1 MTFVGSGS
9 ARETGRV
16 RFAQNIPVRF
26 SSPGPGG
33 AASNVGFVAVSPGPG
48 RFGTVL
54 TAMVTPFDANGDLDL
69 DAVEKLAKWLVD
81 HGNDGLVVAGTT
93 GEAPVL
99 SDDEK
104 CDLWRAVVEAVD
116 VPVIAGAGSNDTR
129 HSIELVKRA
138 TDIGV
143 AGILAVGPYYNRPA
157 QAGIEAHFRAV
168 AGATS
173 LPVMVYDVPPRTGK
187 RIARDVL
194 LRLFGEV
201 DNIVAFKDATG
212 DPAAAARLVAEL
224 GDEIEIYSGDDSMT
238 LPLLAVGAR
247 GLVGVS
253 SHWLANEFQEMFAAF
268 WKGDVERARE
278 VNARLLDSFDFSNT
292 DQSPY
297 SVSAK
302 AMMRTLGLAVG
313 ECRLPN
319 GPTPPG
325 VEDQA
330 RKIYERLRG

>member
-1 MTFVGSGS
+1 
-9 ARETGRV
+9 
-16 RFAQNIPVRF
+16 
-26 SSPGPGG
+26 
-33 AASNVGFVAVSPGPG
+33 
-48 RFGTVL
+48 
-54 TAMVTPFDANGDLDL
+54 MVTPFDANGNL
-69 DAVEKLAKWLVD
+69 AVDEVQKLAKWLVD

-129 HSIELVKRA
+129 HSIELAKRA

-143 AGILAVGPYYNRPA
+143 AGILAVGPYYNRPS
-157 QAGIEAHFRAV
+157 QAGIEAHLRAI
-168 AGATS
+168 AEATS
-173 LPVMVYDVPPRTGK
+173 LPVMVYDVPARTGK
-187 RIARDVL
+187 RIATDVL
-194 LRLFGEV
+194 MRLFAEV

-212 DPAAAARLVAEL
+212 DAAAAARLVAEL
-224 GDEIEIYSGDDSMT
+224 GDNIELYSGDDSMT

-253 SHWLANEFQEMFAAF
+253 SHWCAEEFQEMFAAF

-278 VNARLLDSFDFSNT
+278 VNAKLFETFDFENT
-292 DQSPY
+292 ELSPY

-325 VEDQA
+325 VEDSA
-330 RKIYERLRG
+330 RELYKRLRG